1 MDDWNNVETNSLSWK
16 QITDMG
22 YEINFK
28 MVNDKEKKLTNFGEY
43 IISYFLLLL
52 LPTLKKMKLI
62 FKIFWNSMMMDMI

>member
-28 MVNDKEKKLTNFGEY
+28 MANDKEKKLTNFGEY

-62 FKIFWNSMMMDMI
+62 FKIF